1 MLKVDFENRKSPEDI
16 ARHLDGYRSQIPF
29 ATSLAINRTAD
40 LVRKAIVAE
49 MKRVF
54 DRPTPFT
61 LNSLYVSPSN
71 KDKLEAVVWL
81 KDGNDVVKAGPYA
94 TMTKDGVNWS
104 RYQPKDI
111 AKSGNVG
118 TPATKYLG
126 PEIFGGQ
133 RNARNSERRLRDA
146 GLLGSSMF
154 TTPAKGAEALL
165 DKYGNMSGSFVKQ
178 ILSGLQAADYALGWT
193 SNVTARSIAR
203 NPDRAMYFVVGGKEN
218 PQGIARR
225 KPGLRDIGKDSKGKW
240 QVTRRRS
247 PKGQAICGPLEPV
260 LWFVKAPN
268 YEPRLDFFGIGR
280 KAIDENLE
288 RELVKAMKYAI
299 KTAR

>member
-1 MLKVDFENRKSPEDI
+1 MLKINFENKKSPEDI
-16 ARHLDGYRSQIPF
+16 VRHLDGYRSQIPF

-49 MKRVF
+49 MKKVF

-61 LNSLYVSPSN
+61 LNSLYVTPST

-81 KDGNDVVKAGPYA
+81 KDEYAVGN
-94 TMTKDGVNWS
+94 
-104 RYQPKDI
+104 Q
-111 AKSGNVG
+111 G

-165 DKYGNMSGSFVKQ
+165 DKYGNMSGGFVKQ
-178 ILSGLQAADYALGWT
+178 ILSGLQAADYALGWK

-203 NPDRAMYFVVGGKEN
+203 NPDRPMYFVVGGKEN

-225 KPGLRDIGKDSKGKW
+225 KPGLRNIGKDSKGKW

-247 PKGQAICGPLEPV
+247 PNKQAICGPLEPV

-268 YEPRLDFFGIGR
+268 YKKPRLDFFGIGR
-280 KAIDENLE
+280 KVIDENLE
-288 RELVKAMKYAI
+288 RELVKAMQYAI

>member
-1 MLKVDFENRKSPEDI
+1 MLKINFENRKSPEDI
-16 ARHLDGYRSQIPF
+16 VRHLDGYRSQIPF

-49 MKRVF
+49 MKKVF

-61 LNSLYVSPSN
+61 LNSLYVTPST
-71 KDKLEAVVWL
+71 KDKLAAVVWL
-81 KDGNDVVKAGPYA
+81 KDEYAVGN
-94 TMTKDGVNWS
+94 
-104 RYQPKDI
+104 Q
-111 AKSGNVG
+111 G

-133 RNARNSERRLRDA
+133 RSAKAHEQRLRDK

-154 TTPAKGAEALL
+154 AVPAEGAEGLL
-165 DKYGNMSGSFVKQ
+165 NRYGNLNGGLITQMMSSLQ
-178 ILSGLQAADYALGWT
+178 INRDIGYQ
-193 SNVTARSIAR
+193 SNETAKSRKRNRKRAR
-203 NPDRAMYFVVGGKEN
+203 YFVVGGET
-218 PQGIARR
+218 PLGIASR
-225 KPGLRDIGKDSKGKW
+225 PTGGEL
-240 QVTRRRS
+240 Q
-247 PKGQAICGPLEPV
+247 PV

-268 YEPRLDFFGIGR
+268 YKPRLDFFGIGR

-288 RELVKAMKYAI
+288 RELVKAMQYAI

>member
-1 MLKVDFENRKSPEDI
+1 MLKVRFEESKSPEDVV
-16 ARHLDGYRSQIPF
+16 RHLDGYRSHVPF
-29 ATSLAINRTAD
+29 AMSLAINRTAD

-49 MKRVF
+49 MKKVF

-61 LNSLYVSPSN
+61 LNSLYVTPST

-81 KDGNDVVKAGPYA
+81 KDEYSVGN
-94 TMTKDGVNWS
+94 
-104 RYQPKDI
+104 Q
-111 AKSGNVG
+111 G

-126 PEIFGGQ
+126 PEIFGGP

-146 GLLGSSMF
+146 GLLGSGMF
-154 TTPAKGAEALL
+154 TVPSKGAESLL
-165 DKYGNMSGSFVKQ
+165 DRYGNMNGGLVKQ
-178 ILSGLQAADYALGWT
+178 ILSGLSAADYALGWK
-193 SNVTARSIAR
+193 SNITARSIAR
-203 NPDRAMYFVVGGKEN
+203 NQDRPMYFVIGGREN

-225 KPGLRDIGKDSKGKW
+225 KPGLRDIGKDSRGRW

-247 PKGQAICGPLEPV
+247 PRGQAICGPLEPV

-268 YEPRLDFFGIGR
+268 YKNPRLDFFGIGQ
-280 KAIDENLE
+280 KVIDEHLE
-288 RELVKAMKYAI
+288 KELVKAMQYAI